1 MTSAGL
7 PDILKGWSTIQ
18 EELGRSQAEA
28 CRDIMKFRKN
38 EVDPCPRETK
48 ACGDG
53 GWVWWRW
60 GASQGRA
67 SGPCVQQAELGK
79 DPGSLDYPMN
89 TWTYLMVLFLHGCVF
104 SSAFCVYICG
114 YLRYLV
120 ICERLWY
127 KSGLKH
133 KKGLY
138 CLTESND
145 IVNTC
150 HITQHSPRYIQCTL
164 REACLILKLAGIC
177 LNTCSRFVNSCSFV
191 SRCIYSGARCLAIG
205 DTLSN
210 ICWDTFTSSK
220 GQEL

>member
-1 MTSAGL
+1 MTQRRRQRTLSLQMTSAGL

-114 YLRYLV
+114 YLHTFHTSIPDFHEE
-120 ICERLWY
+120 ICLW
-127 KSGLKH
+127 K
-133 KKGLY
+133 
-138 CLTESND
+138 
-145 IVNTC
+145 
-150 HITQHSPRYIQCTL
+150 
-164 REACLILKLAGIC
+164 AFLILQQL
-177 LNTCSRFVNSCSFV
+177 
-191 SRCIYSGARCLAIG
+191 
-205 DTLSN
+205 D
-210 ICWDTFTSSK
+210 
-220 GQEL
+220 